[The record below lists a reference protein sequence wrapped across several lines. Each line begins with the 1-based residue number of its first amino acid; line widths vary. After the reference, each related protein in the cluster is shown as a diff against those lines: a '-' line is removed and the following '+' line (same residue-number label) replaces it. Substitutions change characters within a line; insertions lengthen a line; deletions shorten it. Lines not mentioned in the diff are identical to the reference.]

1 MMSQTRE
8 ANLLGRW
15 WNALI
20 ETSARPWRFT
30 MQRLG
35 AQCQIC
41 AVDPLGKGTDAL
53 DKFDHRYGL

>member
-20 ETSARPWRFT
+20 ETSATAVAIHYAAPW
-30 MQRLG
+30 G
-35 AQCQIC
+35 A
-41 AVDPLGKGTDAL
+41 VSDL
-53 DKFDHRYGL
+53 RS